1 MLYLTERHHSLVLI
15 WLVFILV
22 VLFGTLAY
30 QQISAQIIVSPQLKL
45 DYSSEEAYGEWTAA
59 HGHCL
64 RASGRWP
71 PGGLIGKD
79 VWHLQWDDCKK
90 RLKGT
95 PVLVPD
101 PRRPPALL
109 LLVTVQA
116 CTAPSFRVCP
126 CMPHRSLSVRARKP
140 APRLCFPRPPKCA
153 PAVARIRFGCTPR
166 RGKEGA
172 CRGGERP

>member
-22 VLFGTLAY
+22 VLIGKLAY

-79 VWHLQWDDCKK
+79 VWHLRWDGCKK

-95 PVLVPD
+95 PVLVVVDVAVLDRIPHLSRLQLD
-101 PRRPPALL
+101 LHDRALVCVVRLRKHRSQHAAAGVLVDRLDDGELPRRLE
-109 LLVTVQA
+109 Q
-116 CTAPSFRVCP
+116 R
-126 CMPHRSLSVRARKP
+126 
-140 APRLCFPRPPKCA
+140 
-153 PAVARIRFGCTPR
+153 
-166 RGKEGA
+166 
-172 CRGGERP
+172 